1 MVMGKNENQNYGT
14 VLLWCSTLGCLC
26 LVWRGDLLQ
35 KQWKCHR
42 IRIPPGSLKP
52 KKTELL
58 VEELLS
64 QLPRTCCRHRACEQG
79 ACPALGQ
86 EAARPPFSLRP
97 GWWHLAVLLAGGSC
111 AVISWKRRISPVRA
125 LSASRWFASLGSG
138 EFLLTCT
145 LSPPKNVTLD

>member
-1 MVMGKNENQNYGT
+1 MGKNENQNYGT
-14 VLLWCSTLGCLC
+14 VLLWYSTLGCLC

-64 QLPRTCCRHRACEQG
+64 QLPRMCRRHRAREQR
-79 ACPALGQ
+79 ACPA
-86 EAARPPFSLRP
+86 P
-97 GWWHLAVLLAGGSC
+97 GRRQPGLPSPYTQAGGILQCCSQLE
-111 AVISWKRRISPVRA
+111 SVR
-125 LSASRWFASLGSG
+125 
-138 EFLLTCT
+138 
-145 LSPPKNVTLD
+145 